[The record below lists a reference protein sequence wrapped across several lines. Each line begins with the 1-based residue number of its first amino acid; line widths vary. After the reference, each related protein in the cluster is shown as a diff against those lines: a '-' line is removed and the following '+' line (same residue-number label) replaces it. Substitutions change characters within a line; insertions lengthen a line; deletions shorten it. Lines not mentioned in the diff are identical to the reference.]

1 MVHIDIE
8 LSIMPHAPTDVD
20 VGRAPRARAAPAA
33 VPPVTGAG
41 FLAYAEHL
49 PVF

>member
-8 LSIMPHAPTDVD
+8 LSIMPHAPTSTSV
-20 VGRAPRARAAPAA
+20 VHRARAAPAA